1 MKTFEVAVRVD
12 VALEVLAPMR
22 GRLEG
27 PMGDE
32 TALVLGQALGMLVRA
47 RALLREDMAA
57 LARGDPRQEFLAV

>member
-1 MKTFEVAVRVD
+1 
-12 VALEVLAPMR
+12 
-22 GRLEG
+22 
-27 PMGDE
+27 MGDE